1 MTRAQNRIA
10 ASLIATA
17 LVAVLAGCAFPIET
31 PTTSATPELTPV
43 ETVAP
48 TETAEPVVEPL
59 SIPGCDELL
68 TLAQVQ
74 SVLAAPTAVLIAE
87 EPANTY
93 TPWYYDPKPSV
104 VSAISGLTVARMCWW
119 GVQNSGYGFTVLV
132 GEIDPA
138 TRSSIEAALPAA
150 GFTATTLG
158 ARTVYGIESDD
169 NDTAESHQFNGDVWI
184 LSNGPDLD
192 ITGVA
197 ADHAYE
203 AMLAANPGLVR

>member
-1 MTRAQNRIA
+1 MTRVQNRIA
-10 ASLIATA
+10 AGLIATA
-17 LVAVLAGCAFPIET
+17 LVAILAGCDLTTEA
-31 PTTSATPELTPV
+31 PTTSASPEPTPV
-43 ETVAP
+43 VTVTP
-48 TETAEPVVEPL
+48 TETAEPVVVPL
-59 SIPGCDELL
+59 SVPGCDTLL
-68 TLAQVQ
+68 TLAQVR

-132 GEIDPA
+132 GEIDGA
-138 TRSSIEAALPAA
+138 TRASIEAALPAA
-150 GFTATTLG
+150 GFSATTLG

-169 NDTAESHQFNGDVWI
+169 NDTAETHQFIGDVWI

-197 ADHAYE
+197 ADHAYA
-203 AMLAANPGLVR
+203 AMVAANPGLGL